1 MYASS
6 HLYHGKKGNYFIE
19 RIRHFN
25 DVYEECP
32 FFITCWGEV
41 HINRYFLLGLM
52 HFSEKNKQ
60 NIEGQKILVETY
72 HDRTFWSE
80 TGSNPSKFLCI
91 KLRYRVESSTE
102 LGWLRIYTTI
112 CIWTKCR
119 SKSPWKL
126 YSVNPIRFRRCKA
139 NSHVIARNFRFFSH
153 LNRCHVKARG
163 KTYRILQWFYLSAWI
178 KRIYICLD
186 LIRGL

>member
-1 MYASS
+1 MPR
-6 HLYHGKKGNYFIE
+6 
-19 RIRHFN
+19 RI
-25 DVYEECP
+25 
-32 FFITCWGEV
+32 FITGRKV
-41 HINRYFLLGLM
+41 TISSNVSGILTMFMGNAPFLLLAKEK
-52 HFSEKNKQ
+52 FILIDIFCSDKCIFQKNKQ
-60 NIEGQKILVETY
+60 NIEDQKILLETY
-72 HDRTFWSE
+72 HGRTLWSE

-126 YSVNPIRFRRCKA
+126 NSVNPISFRRCKA

-163 KTYRILQWFYLSAWI
+163 KTYRILEWFYLSA
-178 KRIYICLD
+178 R
-186 LIRGL
+186 